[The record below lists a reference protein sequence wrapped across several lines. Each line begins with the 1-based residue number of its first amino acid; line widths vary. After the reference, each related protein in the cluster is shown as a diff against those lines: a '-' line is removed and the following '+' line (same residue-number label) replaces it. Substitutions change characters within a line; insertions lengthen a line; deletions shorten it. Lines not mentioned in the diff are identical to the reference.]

1 MRGAMAM
8 LALACIVAGVAAAPL
23 ADGIAQVAQPVLG
36 LAPAAPLLRN
46 AVALPGLGAVYA
58 AAPLAALLAVLLAV
72 MWRITARSRRARRVP
87 TWTTGIAPEAKFEYT
102 ATSYAKLIRLYF
114 GPVLRP
120 ERDVTVELHPG
131 TPFPRSI
138 RYRGR
143 VSHVVDERLYRPLHA
158 VAVAA
163 AQLIRRIQSG
173 SLQLYL
179 AYSVTAL
186 VVLLLVAR
194 A

>member
-1 MRGAMAM
+1 
-8 LALACIVAGVAAAPL
+8 LPLAGVL
-23 ADGIAQVAQPVLG
+23 AG
-36 LAPAAPLLRN
+36 
-46 AVALPGLGAVYA
+46 
-58 AAPLAALLAVLLAV
+58 LLAGTWLL
-72 MWRITARSRRARRVP
+72 TGRSRRTRRGA

-114 GPVLRP
+114 GQVLRP

-131 TPFPRSI
+131 TPFPRSV

-143 VSHVVDERLYRPLHA
+143 VSHVLDERLYRPLHS

-163 AQLIRRIQSG
+163 AQLIRRLQSG